1 MVSSRQPTGNLTDG
15 MVGLTINDMVNMHAG
30 IQLNSRLAEEAK
42 LRLGRTENRFN
53 RLELVEGLQ
62 AAGFAVRRSH
72 QFAGLFIWCVAER
85 TSKNEN
91 QKLPDEGS
99 NHETQY

>member
-1 MVSSRQPTGNLTDG
+1 M
-15 MVGLTINDMVNMHAG
+15 
-30 IQLNSRLAEEAK
+30 
-42 LRLGRTENRFN
+42 RLGRTENRFN

-99 NHETQY
+99 NHETQ